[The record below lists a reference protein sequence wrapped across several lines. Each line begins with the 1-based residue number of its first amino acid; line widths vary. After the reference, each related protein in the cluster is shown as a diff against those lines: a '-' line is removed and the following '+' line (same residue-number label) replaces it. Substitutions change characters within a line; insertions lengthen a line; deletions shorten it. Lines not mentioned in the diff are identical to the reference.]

1 MRDLLFLSHRIP
13 YPPDKGD
20 KIRAWHVL
28 RHLARSH
35 RIHLG
40 CFVDDPADL
49 AHVATLR
56 AVCADLKI
64 VPIRRRWHRLRSLA
78 RARPGQPLSLAYFA
92 DAGLRAW
99 VAEKVAGG
107 IELAFVH
114 CSAMAPY
121 LLGERRVRR
130 VLDMVDVDSAKWAAY
145 AARAGWPGRLLG
157 GGLLGAGLLWAREA
171 RTLLAFERA
180 AARDYDHTL
189 FVSRDEAASFAAL
202 APDSAGRIGWR
213 DNGVDFLAF
222 APTQA
227 GASPY
232 PAGAPY
238 AVFTGTMDYW
248 PNIDAVSWFADA
260 VLPLIRQRH
269 PTLGFAIVGAHPTQA
284 VRRLGARPG
293 ILVTGRVADTRPY
306 LAHAALAVAPLRLA
320 RGTQNKVLEALAMA
334 RPVVAT
340 PDACAGLRAVPG
352 RDLLVGADA
361 ASLAAHA
368 GDVLAGRHPGLGAA
382 GRAMVERHYAW
393 DHTLAG
399 LENLFESGGGCDTCS
414 VTHDGV
420 AAEIIR

>member
-49 AHVATLR
+49 AHVATLG
-56 AVCADLKI
+56 ALCADLKI

-78 RARPGQPLSLAYFA
+78 RARPGLPLSLAYFA

-99 VAEKVAGG
+99 VAAKVAGG

-130 VLDMVDVDSAKWAAY
+130 VLDMVDVDSAKWADY
-145 AARAGWPGRLLG
+145 AARAGLPGR
-157 GGLLGAGLLWAREA
+157 LLGAGLLWAREA

-189 FVSRDEAASFAAL
+189 FVSRDEAATFAAL

-213 DNGVDFLAF
+213 DNGVDFSAF
-222 APTQA
+222 APAHA

-232 PAGAPY
+232 PEGGPY
-238 AVFTGTMDYW
+238 AVFTGTMDYR
-248 PNIDAVSWFADA
+248 PNIDAVTWFADA

-269 PTLGFAIVGAHPTQA
+269 PTLRFAIVGANPAPA

-340 PDACAGLRAVPG
+340 PEAFAGLRAVPG

-382 GRAMVERHYAW
+382 GRALVQRDYAW
-393 DHTLAG
+393 DRTLAG
-399 LENLFESGGGCDTCS
+399 LESLFESGGGCDKAPA
-414 VTHDGV
+414 HDGV
-420 AAEIIR
+420 AVIR

>member
-49 AHVATLR
+49 AHVATLG

-78 RARPGQPLSLAYFA
+78 RARPGLPLSLAYFA

-130 VLDMVDVDSAKWAAY
+130 VLDMVDVDSAKWADY
-145 AARAGWPGRLLG
+145 AARAGLPAR
-157 GGLLGAGLLWAREA
+157 LLGAGLLWAREA

-189 FVSRDEAASFAAL
+189 FVSRDEAGATTASIFPRL
-202 APDSAGRIGWR
+202 RPPMPAPRRIPRGGRTR
-213 DNGVDFLAF
+213 C
-222 APTQA
+222 
-227 GASPY
+227 SP
-232 PAGAPY
+232 
-238 AVFTGTMDYW
+238 
-248 PNIDAVSWFADA
+248 
-260 VLPLIRQRH
+260 
-269 PTLGFAIVGAHPTQA
+269 
-284 VRRLGARPG
+284 ARW
-293 ILVTGRVADTRPY
+293 ITGRTSTRSPGS
-306 LAHAALAVAPLRLA
+306 P
-320 RGTQNKVLEALAMA
+320 
-334 RPVVAT
+334 T
-340 PDACAGLRAVPG
+340 PCCR
-352 RDLLVGADA
+352 
-361 ASLAAHA
+361 
-368 GDVLAGRHPGLGAA
+368 
-382 GRAMVERHYAW
+382 
-393 DHTLAG
+393 
-399 LENLFESGGGCDTCS
+399 
-414 VTHDGV
+414 
-420 AAEIIR
+420 